1 MKTMMGEKGSVCGKY
16 RVHPG
21 NGQGMREEPETES
34 GSGRVFERQIPKNSY
49 LDPEGSKNRGVL

>member
-1 MKTMMGEKGSVCGKY
+1 MGEKGSVCGKY

-34 GSGRVFERQIPKNSY
+34 RSGRVFERQIPKNSY
-49 LDPEGSKNRGVL
+49 LGPEGSKNRGVL